1 MSSVQ
6 KLVDMA
12 RLVYSMGFKVLV
24 ATRVY
29 GAAAQSGVPEATR
42 IALKHGGSLL
52 VLQDIDDA
60 IDLLKPRSVYIVTSD
75 YAERKVNPEEFNP
88 DDGSLLA
95 FNGGEPDFTLEEA
108 RKGQPIYL
116 AGLEQRIGPIAEAS
130 ILLYSV
136 KRRTERRHA
145 EGGER

>member
-29 GAAAQSGVPEATR
+29 GAAAQSGIPEATR
-42 IALKHGGSLL
+42 IALRHGGSLL
-52 VLQDIDDA
+52 VLQDLDDA
-60 IDLLKPRSVYIVTSD
+60 IELLKPRNVYIVTSE
-75 YAERKVNPEEFNP
+75 YAERRVEPEGFDPGGE
-88 DDGSLLA
+88 SLLA

-108 RKGQPIYL
+108 KKGEPIYL
-116 AGLEQRIGPIAEAS
+116 EGLEQRIGPIAEAS
-130 ILLYSV
+130 IILYSI
-136 KRRTERRHA
+136 RRRIEGRHA
-145 EGGER
+145 EG